1 MKREVN
7 RNPSRPAKNARKQ
20 KKYKVTNIVG
30 LIVYG
35 NNILDGEVRDGAGG
49 IVALTE
55 LLNLPPPKPSFN
67 KDPKIGPTMNATHA
81 PMSLKAYA
89 KPDDFMPSR

>member
-1 MKREVN
+1 MAIIYWMVKC
-7 RNPSRPAKNARKQ
+7 A
-20 KKYKVTNIVG
+20 
-30 LIVYG
+30 
-35 NNILDGEVRDGAGG
+35 GAGG

-81 PMSLKAYA
+81 PMSLKANT
-89 KPDDFMPSR
+89 KPDDFMPSRLSYVLNNKIYT